1 MTTEKMTVKITF
13 NEPTLALNS
22 ENRETQET
30 YIACK
35 APSQIKTREEIEC
48 LPNNAEEVKET
59 PKTVFSRDDQNRIF
73 VWNYQWRGFI
83 KGALE
88 SLIELG
94 ESTISKWQYKK
105 VVDLFVFVD
114 PRRIFLLKPD
124 GAHWLGTDPKII
136 TRPLR
141 ATTMQGDRI
150 ALAASEMLPEGT
162 TCQFVVESQ
171 VADNAKAKL
180 ALVDRELLEAIFNRG
195 KFVGFSQWHGGG
207 WGRFTWEEVK

>member
-1 MTTEKMTVKITF
+1 MTVKITF

-22 ENRETQET
+22 ENRDTQET
-30 YIACK
+30 YIASK
-35 APSQIKTREEIEC
+35 APSQIKTQEEIEC

-59 PKTVFSRDDQNRIF
+59 PKTVFSRDAENRIF
-73 VWNYQWRGFI
+73 VWDYQWRGFI

-94 ESTISKWQYKK
+94 ESTISKWQFKK
-105 VVDLFVFVD
+105 VVDLFVFVS
-114 PRRIFLLKPD
+114 PRRIFLMKPD
-124 GAHWLGTDPKII
+124 GSHWLGTDPKII

-162 TCQFVVESQ
+162 TCQFTVESQ

-180 ALVDRELLEAIFNRG
+180 ALVDRDLLEAIFNRG